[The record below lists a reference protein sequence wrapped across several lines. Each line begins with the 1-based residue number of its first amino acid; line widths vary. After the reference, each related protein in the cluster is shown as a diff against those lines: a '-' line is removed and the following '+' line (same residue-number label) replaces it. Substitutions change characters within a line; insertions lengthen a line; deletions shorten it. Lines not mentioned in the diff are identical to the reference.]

1 MLGCHFSLSSLYLS
15 LCPLLHQLPC
25 VTKAQQ
31 CCKDIRNNILFRS
44 LWIRGLCKEVTPIW
58 MPRHSDALE
67 CAQWLQKGTDWH
79 SSGGVTL
86 APGGCE
92 GPNQVPNSICC
103 SAIMGEVLAQFFI
116 FVGLLVCLVHLVK
129 CVRFSKCIFLH
140 FWKVSPRSFLKS
152 MGQWAGKESF
162 PSLVFFVVLAYYH
175 LGLKRYIASFPFQSK
190 DVIPLGYFHLG
201 DWKARMKL
209 GLSEKWDV
217 GHQEDN

>member
-79 SSGGVTL
+79 SSRAVTL

-92 GPNQVPNSICC
+92 GPNQVQNSICC
-103 SAIMGEVLAQFFI
+103 GAIMGEVLEQFFI

-129 CVRFSKCIFLH
+129 WVRFSKCIFLH

-152 MGQWAGKESF
+152 MGQWAGKGSF
-162 PSLVFFVVLAYYH
+162 PSLVFFCCSCLLSLRSQKIYC
-175 LGLKRYIASFPFQSK
+175 IFSFWEQRCNSFG
-190 DVIPLGYFHLG
+190 VF
-201 DWKARMKL
+201 
-209 GLSEKWDV
+209 
-217 GHQEDN
+217 